1 MALSVEKDELQR
13 LTETYLLKYFSKG
26 LFEGISMALDHDVVA
41 FSPALHGFC
50 HGSWEVKHFM
60 QTEYERIAPC
70 SINQIRSRRFVVE
83 DKVSIE
89 VHVAV
94 NSMKQRKLLPMN
106 ITIMYKR
113 APGGY
118 VIEGIN
124 VAEDSPHE
132 RSYTIVSNSSH
143 SEYDYLSAYDSFT
156 GLLNRD
162 AFCSRTEDMLADY
175 PDKSFDILRINV
187 ERFKVINEV
196 FGEAQG
202 DKLLKYIGDFLKK
215 VDLKLCLA
223 ARLYADNFVVC
234 FESSE
239 GDAEKLIYT
248 LQVVANSF
256 EINHHTVLTFG
267 LYKITDKSLPVSK
280 MIERANIALN
290 QAKGNHMV
298 PYCVYDGSMWD
309 EMLDEQNIMNALDSA
324 MDNNEF
330 SLLLQPKY
338 ELKNETVI
346 GSEALVRWVTK
357 EGENI
362 PPSKFIPIFEKNGSI
377 YELDKFMWESVC
389 QQLRKWL
396 DEGKAVKPVSV
407 NVSRID
413 LYDPELVNVLVR
425 IVNKYKIPKELFELE
440 ITESAYTGDPQMIMS
455 VVDNLQREGFRI
467 LMDDF
472 GSGYSSLNMLKD
484 IYIDVLKIDMGFL
497 QRTDRTGRG
506 NNILA
511 AVVYMADKLKLPT
524 IAEGVETKEQVD
536 FLKSIGCNWAQGFYF
551 SQPIS
556 AEEFSQLLEN
566 K

>member
-1 MALSVEKDELQR
+1 
-13 LTETYLLKYFSKG
+13 
-26 LFEGISMALDHDVVA
+26 
-41 FSPALHGFC
+41 
-50 HGSWEVKHFM
+50 
-60 QTEYERIAPC
+60 
-70 SINQIRSRRFVVE
+70 
-83 DKVSIE
+83 
-89 VHVAV
+89 
-94 NSMKQRKLLPMN
+94 
-106 ITIMYKR
+106 
-113 APGGY
+113 
-118 VIEGIN
+118 
-124 VAEDSPHE
+124 
-132 RSYTIVSNSSH
+132 
-143 SEYDYLSAYDSFT
+143 
-156 GLLNRD
+156 
-162 AFCSRTEDMLADY
+162 
-175 PDKSFDILRINV
+175 
-187 ERFKVINEV
+187 
-196 FGEAQG
+196 
-202 DKLLKYIGDFLKK
+202 
-215 VDLKLCLA
+215 
-223 ARLYADNFVVC
+223 
-234 FESSE
+234 
-239 GDAEKLIYT
+239 
-248 LQVVANSF
+248 
-256 EINHHTVLTFG
+256 
-267 LYKITDKSLPVSK
+267 

>member
-1 MALSVEKDELQR
+1 
-13 LTETYLLKYFSKG
+13 
-26 LFEGISMALDHDVVA
+26 
-41 FSPALHGFC
+41 
-50 HGSWEVKHFM
+50 
-60 QTEYERIAPC
+60 
-70 SINQIRSRRFVVE
+70 
-83 DKVSIE
+83 
-89 VHVAV
+89 
-94 NSMKQRKLLPMN
+94 LLPMN

-118 VIEGIN
+118 AIEGIN

-132 RSYTIVSNSSH
+132 RSYTIASTPSH

-556 AEEFSQLLEN
+556 AEEFSKLLEN